1 MASRAKRSKAR
12 AVVAPAKKSKLSFFG
27 DAFAELKKVHWPT
40 RQEAVRLSLLVLV
53 ICVVVGAFLG
63 VVDLG
68 FSALIKGLFL
78 GG

>member
-1 MASRAKRSKAR
+1 VSSRTKRGKAK
-12 AVVAPAKKSKLSFFG
+12 AVVAPAKKSKLSFFS

-40 RQEAVRLSLLVLV
+40 RQEAVRLSIMVLV
-53 ICVVVGAFLG
+53 VCVVTGAILG

-68 FSALIKGLFL
+68 FSALVKNLFL